1 MNIIPEIEK
10 RHSYRQ
16 YKDEWLNNLE
26 KALDGKNRF
35 DNQGG
40 FISSNRNESPGN
52 NFCPF
57 KR

>member
-16 YKDEWLNNLE
+16 YKDERVEEE
-26 KALDGKNRF
+26 KIDLIIKAGLL
-35 DNQGG
+35 
-40 FISSNRNESPGN
+40 ISNRNESPGN